1 MAIVDLK
8 SNLSQILPFKQE
20 QQRILQ
26 QARDREGSV
35 NYFPNTNMTG
45 FTINRGNAGLETEY
59 KLKDKDFTEE
69 DPY

>member
-26 QARDREGSV
+26 QARDREAGV
-35 NYFPNTNMTG
+35 NYFPNTNMH
-45 FTINRGNAGLETEY
+45 Y
-59 KLKDKDFTEE
+59 K
-69 DPY
+69 